1 MKYLALFVTFLLA
14 ACGGGSNQCKLD
26 DPSTCSSGQVC
37 ESIQNQSAPACFFP
51 VALQGHVSDLS
62 SAAPIG
68 GATVSA
74 LDENGAPAALVA
86 ISAADGSYALRI
98 PSVRADSTGKP
109 IGRKVAL
116 RAAAKNYF
124 NFPSG
129 VRISLPIDTSA
140 AAQANASSPYVIS
153 GGQADIGLITLPSA
167 SQGRPS
173 ISGTVEVSPAQV
185 GVLVVAETTDVP
197 ITAIADRTGAFTLFN
212 VSPGSVHVQAYS
224 RGTNYTALD
233 LNVQAGID
241 TTGLQIH
248 KSGAPTATLTGSVNL
263 VAGAP
268 GPTSVVLIVESTFN
282 ATLVRGEQ
290 PPGLRAPDPGIAPN
304 VTSAWSIAG
313 VPDGRYVVLAAFEN
327 DGDVRDPDPNIAGTQ
342 IPHIAVSGGAVVNG
356 VQPSFKVT
364 SAVSMVS
371 PGAGDAM
378 DLTPPQP
385 TFVWQ
390 AYPSAKTYDLT
401 LFDTMGS
408 VVWSKIAQ
416 IAVTGQNNSATYNGS
431 TPLNSGKVYQWRATA
446 RGTAGNPISLTEE
459 LRGVFKV
466 Q

>member
-1 MKYLALFVTFLLA
+1 MKYIALFVIFLLIG
-14 ACGGGSNQCKLD
+14 CGGGSKQCKLD
-26 DPSTCSSGQVC
+26 DPSTCSSGEVC
-37 ESIQNQSAPACFFP
+37 ESIQNQDAPACFFP
-51 VALQGHVSDLS
+51 VQLQGHVSDLS
-62 SAAPIG
+62 TAAAIG

-86 ISAADGSYALRI
+86 ISATDGSYTLRI

-109 IGRKVAL
+109 VGRKVAL

-140 AAQANASSPYVIS
+140 ATQANASSPYLIS
-153 GGQADIGLITLPSA
+153 GGQADIGLISLPFA
-167 SQGRPS
+167 LQGRS
-173 ISGTVEVSPAQV
+173 SVSGTVEVSPGQV

-197 ITAIADRTGAFTLFN
+197 ISAIADRNGGFTLFN
-212 VSPGSVHVQAYS
+212 VAPGSVHAQAYS
-224 RGTNYTALD
+224 RGTNYTAVD

-241 TTGLQIH
+241 ATGVQIR
-248 KSGAPTATLTGSVNL
+248 KSGLPTATLNGSVNL

-268 GPTSVVLIVESTFN
+268 GPTSVVLLVESTFN
-282 ATLVRGEQ
+282 ATLVRGEV

-304 VTSAWSIAG
+304 VTNAWSIAG

-327 DGDVRDPDPNIAGTQ
+327 DGDIRDPDPNIAGTQ
-342 IPHIAVSGGAVVNG
+342 IQHIAVSGGAVVSG

-378 DLTPPQP
+378 DLTSSQP

-390 AYPSAKTYDLT
+390 AYPSAHTYDLT
-401 LFDTMGS
+401 LFDPMGNIA
-408 VVWSKIAQ
+408 WSKTGQLA
-416 IAVTGQNNSATYNGS
+416 TGQNNSATYNGA
-431 TPLNSGKVYQWRATA
+431 PLSSGQVYQWRAMA
-446 RGTAGNPISLTEE
+446 RGNAGNPISTTEE
-459 LRGVFKV
+459 LRGIFKI

>member
-1 MKYLALFVTFLLA
+1 MKYIAFFATFLLI
-14 ACGGGSNQCKLD
+14 ACGGGSKQCKLD
-26 DPSTCSSGQVC
+26 DPSTCSSGEVC
-37 ESIQNQSAPACFFP
+37 ESVLNQDAPACFFP
-51 VALQGHVSDLS
+51 VQLQGHVSDLS
-62 SAAPIG
+62 AGVPIG

-74 LDENGAPAALVA
+74 LDGNGAPAALVA
-86 ISAADGSYALRI
+86 ISATDGSYALRI
-98 PSVRADSTGKP
+98 PSVRADSSGKP
-109 IGRKVAL
+109 IGQKVAL

-140 AAQANASSPYVIS
+140 AAQANASSPYLIA

-173 ISGTVEVSPAQV
+173 VSGTVDVSPNQV

-197 ITAIADRTGAFTLFN
+197 ITAIADSNGGFTLFN
-212 VSPGSVHVQAYS
+212 VAPGSVHVQAYS
-224 RGTNYTALD
+224 RGTNYTAVD
-233 LNVQAGID
+233 FSVQAGMD

-248 KSGAPTATLTGSVNL
+248 KLGTPTATLNGSVNL

-342 IPHIAVSGGAVVNG
+342 IQHIAVSAGAVVNG

-378 DLTPPQP
+378 DLTPSQP

-408 VVWSKIAQ
+408 VVWSKIGQ
-416 IAVTGQNNSATYNGS
+416 IAVTGQNNTATYNGS
-431 TPLNSGKVYQWRATA
+431 TALSSGKVYQWRATA
-446 RGTAGNPISLTEE
+446 RGTATNPISTTEE
-459 LRGVFKV
+459 LRGIFKV